1 MTTLW
6 VRKVIIGH
14 LFNTAQVTL
23 ESRSSRSWR
32 PAGGCVLCIISFD
45 SPFADEETVVQR
57 GHLPSAHHLQGQ
69 IPRPVH
75 CVTLVALDVS

>member
-1 MTTLW
+1 M
-6 VRKVIIGH
+6 
-14 LFNTAQVTL
+14 
-23 ESRSSRSWR
+23 
-32 PAGGCVLCIISFD
+32 LCIISFD